1 MMAFGIVIVNKAV
14 KSSTGKFKAL
24 ALVSTPVFLFL
35 LALFTLDTLLKGKEI
50 TTIFYYNLSS
60 ISLSALYWSAAYMT
74 VAVGLALTY
83 KVQKYG
89 NFAQAE
95 IMLLGSYV
103 ALIMMWSDMFFPI
116 SDASSD
122 GILNYRLLVASA
134 ISAFVICGFVGVIID
149 KSVYKPLRKRF
160 ASPQV
165 LMITSLGI
173 AMVIRAILYMRFS
186 AKTFRFIPDKDWRL
200 LSSNVEVPTQRVDV
214 VVGSRVEEPFIN
226 IVSN

>member
-1 MMAFGIVIVNKAV
+1 MAFLSNNFRKIHIAHSWLILSLFLFIDSYIGLRFGSGFLSWSGIPKGDILWILQSLEMMAFGIVIVNKAV

-24 ALVSTPVFLFL
+24 ALVATPVFLFL

-149 KSVYKPLRKRF
+149 KSVYKPLRK
-160 ASPQV
+160 
-165 LMITSLGI
+165 
-173 AMVIRAILYMRFS
+173 
-186 AKTFRFIPDKDWRL
+186 
-200 LSSNVEVPTQRVDV
+200 
-214 VVGSRVEEPFIN
+214 
-226 IVSN
+226 